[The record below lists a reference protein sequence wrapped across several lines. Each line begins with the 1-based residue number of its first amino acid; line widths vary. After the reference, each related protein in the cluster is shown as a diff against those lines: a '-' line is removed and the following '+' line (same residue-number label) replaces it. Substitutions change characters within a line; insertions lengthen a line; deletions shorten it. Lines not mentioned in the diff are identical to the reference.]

1 MNFLDA
7 LFVRPIIRNQRAT
20 VTTKP
25 RTAELVLVTPNG
37 HPVGRLP
44 SVPVATPWWQ
54 DVEPV
59 VRAAR
64 DHHGVDVIILR
75 LLDAELQ
82 QPHGGR
88 VTYLAEVAEPVSA
101 QPWMGVLDD
110 HPRRHA
116 FARPGGPAADLAWAR
131 AILAERGLR
140 PAAPPTQVRT
150 WNLSSLWRV
159 PVEGQTV
166 WLKVVPHFFAHEG
179 ALLALMAGARV
190 PTVLGHDGGRM
201 LLAEIAG
208 KDLYFAEL
216 PLLLDM
222 VSMLVEL
229 QRLWSDRVEELLAL
243 GLPDWRAPGLGAAIA
258 EVVERTRD
266 EVSPEDRATLA
277 HFVRGLPGRFDGV
290 AACGVRDTLVHG
302 DFHPGNFRGDE
313 RTLTLLDWGDSGVG
327 HPLLDQPAFLDWVRS
342 SAVGAV
348 RAHWLQQWSEAA
360 PGSDPARASVLLAPV
375 AAARR
380 AVVYRTFLDN
390 IEPSEQPYHRAD
402 PAQWLIRT
410 AALVRESDRRGS
422 LVGSGDG

>member
-1 MNFLDA
+1 MSEKLYFI
-7 LFVRPIIRNQRAT
+7 RPIIRNQRAT
-20 VTTKP
+20 VVAKP

-37 HPVGRLP
+37 RPVGRLP
-44 SVPVATPWWQ
+44 AVPVATPWWQ

-64 DHHGVDVIILR
+64 DHYGVDVTILR
-75 LLDAELQ
+75 LLDAELE

-88 VTYLAEVAEPVSA
+88 VTYLAEVAEPVRA
-101 QPWMGVLDD
+101 QPWTGVLDD

-140 PAAPPTQVRT
+140 PTAPPTQVRT

-190 PTVLGHDGGRM
+190 PTVLGHDSGRM

-208 KDLYFAEL
+208 KDLYVAEL
-216 PLLLDM
+216 PLLRDM
-222 VSMLVEL
+222 VNLLVEL

-243 GLPDWRAPGLGAAIA
+243 GLPDWRAPALGAAIA

-266 EVSPEDRATLA
+266 EVSAEDRATLA
-277 HFVRGLPGRFDGV
+277 HFVRGLPGRFDDV

-302 DFHPGNFRGDE
+302 DFHPGNFRGDG

-327 HPLLDQPAFLDWVRS
+327 HPLLDQPAFLDRVPS
-342 SAVGAV
+342 GAVGAV
-348 RAHWLQQWSEAA
+348 RAHWLQQWSEAV

-375 AAARR
+375 AAARQ
-380 AVVYRTFLDN
+380 AVIYRTFLDN

-422 LVGSGDG
+422 FVGSGDG

>member
-1 MNFLDA
+1 LREA
-7 LFVRPIIRNQRAT
+7 LFYGPIIRNQSAK
-20 VTTKP
+20 VVAKS
-25 RTAELVLVTPNG
+25 RTAELILVTPNG
-37 HPVGRLP
+37 LPVGRLP
-44 SVPVATPWWQ
+44 AVPVATPWWQ

-64 DHHGVDVIILR
+64 DHHGVDVTILR
-75 LLDAELQ
+75 LLDAELE

-101 QPWMGVLDD
+101 EPWIGVLDD

-116 FARPGGPAADLAWAR
+116 FARPGGPAADLAWAC
-131 AILAERGLR
+131 AVLAERGLR
-140 PAAPPTQVRT
+140 PTAPPTQVRT
-150 WNLSSLWRV
+150 WNLSSLWRM
-159 PVEGQTV
+159 PVVGQTV

-190 PTVLGHDGGRM
+190 PTVLSHDSGRM

-216 PLLLDM
+216 PLLRDM
-222 VSMLVEL
+222 VNLLVEL

-243 GLPDWRAPGLGAAIA
+243 GLPDWRAPALSAAIA
-258 EVVERTRD
+258 KVVERTRD
-266 EVSPEDRATLA
+266 EVSAEDRAVLA
-277 HFVRGLPGRFDGV
+277 HFVRGLPGRFDDV

-327 HPLLDQPAFLDWVRS
+327 HPLLDQPAFLDRVPS
-342 SAVGAV
+342 GAIDAV
-348 RAHWLQQWSEAA
+348 RAYWLQQWSEAV
-360 PGSDPARASVLLAPV
+360 PGSDPARASFLLAPV
-375 AAARR
+375 AAARQ
-380 AVVYRTFLDN
+380 AVIYRTFLDN

-410 AALVRESDRRGS
+410 AALVRESDRR
-422 LVGSGDG
+422 